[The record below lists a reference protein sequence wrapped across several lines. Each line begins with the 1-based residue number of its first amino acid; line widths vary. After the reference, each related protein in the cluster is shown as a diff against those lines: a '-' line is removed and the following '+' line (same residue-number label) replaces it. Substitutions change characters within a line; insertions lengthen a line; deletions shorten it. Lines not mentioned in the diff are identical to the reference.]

1 LDQID
6 EVYKLA
12 KKHNIKTV
20 KRSNNALAS
29 GYDILLG
36 DSIGKML
43 IKEQLEFIKQYL
55 ILKYTA

>member
-1 LDQID
+1 MLIIPRHPERFD

-20 KRSNNALAS
+20 KRSNNTSAS

-36 DSIGKML
+36 D
-43 IKEQLEFIKQYL
+43 
-55 ILKYTA
+55 